1 MNKKNARLFLI
12 TTMLFIM
19 SSVSAFAA
27 ETDIA
32 TVNAEK
38 FGVLTILPP
47 LVAIVLAFVTKNV
60 IVSLVLGVM
69 SGGFLLNLNGMNV
82 FSALFSSFLD
92 LVDRAIA
99 ALADPWN
106 AGIILQVLAIGGVI
120 NLVAK
125 MGGAKAIAEAL
136 AKKAKN
142 ARSAHL
148 ITWASGLLVFFDDYA
163 NSLIIGPM
171 MRPVTDKMKISRER
185 LAFVIELNV
194 HAEFSG
200 RNDLLIDGQKFSGN
214 AQYNYKNKVMHHG
227 TLLFSSEIND
237 LSNALKVKPSKFQGK
252 SVKSVKSRV
261 TNISSHLDKEMTVL
275 EFKDYLMNFINK
287 RDENSHFYELNDK
300 DVESI
305 NKLVEEKYSTW
316 EWNFGYSPKYSLYNE
331 VKYPGG
337 NLEFSLYVHDG
348 LIKDI
353 KFFGDFFGKEDI
365 SFIENKLRNVKHN
378 EYSIKSALEDVDI
391 NNYFLNCNIDIL
403 VSGIMG
409 AK

>member
-1 MNKKNARLFLI
+1 MLLINNTNTNAYFNLAMEEYFLKNTNEDIFLLWQNENSIIVGKNQNTLSEINYDYVKENNIKVVRRL
-12 TTMLFIM
+12 
-19 SSVSAFAA
+19 
-27 ETDIA
+27 
-32 TVNAEK
+32 
-38 FGVLTILPP
+38 
-47 LVAIVLAFVTKNV
+47 
-60 IVSLVLGVM
+60 
-69 SGGFLLNLNGMNV
+69 SGGGAV
-82 FSALFSSFLD
+82 FHDLGNINFTFISCNDNSFSDFKKFTMPI
-92 LVDRAIA
+92 V
-99 ALADPWN
+99 
-106 AGIILQVLAIGGVI
+106 
-120 NLVAK
+120 
-125 MGGAKAIAEAL
+125 EAL
-136 AKKAKN
+136 K
-142 ARSAHL
+142 
-148 ITWASGLLVFFDDYA
+148 
-163 NSLIIGPM
+163 
-171 MRPVTDKMKISRER
+171 
-185 LAFVIELNV
+185 ELNV

-261 TNISSHLDKEMTVL
+261 TNISSHLDKKMTVL
-275 EFKDYLMNFINK
+275 EFKDYLMDFINK

-300 DVESI
+300 DIESI

-337 NLEFSLYVHDG
+337 NLEFSLDVHDG

>member
-1 MNKKNARLFLI
+1 MLLINNTNTNAYFNLAMEEYFLKNTNEDIFLLWQNENSIIVGKNQNTLSEINYDYVKENNIKVVRRL
-12 TTMLFIM
+12 
-19 SSVSAFAA
+19 
-27 ETDIA
+27 
-32 TVNAEK
+32 
-38 FGVLTILPP
+38 
-47 LVAIVLAFVTKNV
+47 
-60 IVSLVLGVM
+60 
-69 SGGFLLNLNGMNV
+69 SGGGAV
-82 FSALFSSFLD
+82 FHDLGNINFTFISCNDNSFSDFKKFTMPI
-92 LVDRAIA
+92 V
-99 ALADPWN
+99 
-106 AGIILQVLAIGGVI
+106 
-120 NLVAK
+120 
-125 MGGAKAIAEAL
+125 EAL
-136 AKKAKN
+136 K
-142 ARSAHL
+142 
-148 ITWASGLLVFFDDYA
+148 
-163 NSLIIGPM
+163 
-171 MRPVTDKMKISRER
+171 
-185 LAFVIELNV
+185 ELNV

-261 TNISSHLDKEMTVL
+261 TNISSHLDKKMTVL
-275 EFKDYLMNFINK
+275 EFKDYLMDFINK

-337 NLEFSLYVHDG
+337 NLEFSLDVHDG

>member
-1 MNKKNARLFLI
+1 MLLINNTNTNAYFNLAMEEYFLKNTNEDIFLLWQNENSIIVGKNQNTLSEINYDYVKENNIKVVRRL
-12 TTMLFIM
+12 
-19 SSVSAFAA
+19 
-27 ETDIA
+27 
-32 TVNAEK
+32 
-38 FGVLTILPP
+38 
-47 LVAIVLAFVTKNV
+47 
-60 IVSLVLGVM
+60 
-69 SGGFLLNLNGMNV
+69 SGGGAV
-82 FSALFSSFLD
+82 FHDLGNINFTFISCNDNSFSDFKKFTMPI
-92 LVDRAIA
+92 V
-99 ALADPWN
+99 
-106 AGIILQVLAIGGVI
+106 
-120 NLVAK
+120 
-125 MGGAKAIAEAL
+125 EAL
-136 AKKAKN
+136 K
-142 ARSAHL
+142 
-148 ITWASGLLVFFDDYA
+148 
-163 NSLIIGPM
+163 
-171 MRPVTDKMKISRER
+171 
-185 LAFVIELNV
+185 ELNV

-275 EFKDYLMNFINK
+275 EFKDYLMDFINK

-300 DVESI
+300 DIESI

-316 EWNFGYSPKYSLYNE
+316 EWNFGYSPKYSLNNE
-331 VKYPGG
+331 LKYPGG
-337 NLEFSLYVHDG
+337 NVEFSLDVHDG

>member
-1 MNKKNARLFLI
+1 MLLINNTNTNAYFNLAMEEYFLKNTNEDIFLLWQNENSIIVGKNQNTLSEINYDYVKENNIKVVRRL
-12 TTMLFIM
+12 
-19 SSVSAFAA
+19 
-27 ETDIA
+27 
-32 TVNAEK
+32 
-38 FGVLTILPP
+38 
-47 LVAIVLAFVTKNV
+47 
-60 IVSLVLGVM
+60 
-69 SGGFLLNLNGMNV
+69 SGGGAV
-82 FSALFSSFLD
+82 FHDLGNINFTFISCNDNSFSDFKKFTMPIVDAL
-92 LVDRAIA
+92 
-99 ALADPWN
+99 
-106 AGIILQVLAIGGVI
+106 
-120 NLVAK
+120 K
-125 MGGAKAIAEAL
+125 
-136 AKKAKN
+136 
-142 ARSAHL
+142 
-148 ITWASGLLVFFDDYA
+148 
-163 NSLIIGPM
+163 
-171 MRPVTDKMKISRER
+171 
-185 LAFVIELNV
+185 ELNV
-194 HAEFSG
+194 NAEFSG

-227 TLLFSSEIND
+227 TLLFSSEINN

-261 TNISSHLDKEMTVL
+261 TNISSHLDKKMTVL
-275 EFKDYLMNFINK
+275 EFKDYLMDFINK

-337 NLEFSLYVHDG
+337 NLEFSLDVHDG

>member
-1 MNKKNARLFLI
+1 MEEYFLKNTNEDIFLLWQNENSIIVGKNQNTLSEINYDYVKENNIKVVRRL
-12 TTMLFIM
+12 
-19 SSVSAFAA
+19 
-27 ETDIA
+27 
-32 TVNAEK
+32 
-38 FGVLTILPP
+38 
-47 LVAIVLAFVTKNV
+47 
-60 IVSLVLGVM
+60 
-69 SGGFLLNLNGMNV
+69 SGGGAV
-82 FSALFSSFLD
+82 FHDLGNINFTFISCNDNSFSDFKKFTMPI
-92 LVDRAIA
+92 V
-99 ALADPWN
+99 
-106 AGIILQVLAIGGVI
+106 
-120 NLVAK
+120 
-125 MGGAKAIAEAL
+125 EAL
-136 AKKAKN
+136 K
-142 ARSAHL
+142 
-148 ITWASGLLVFFDDYA
+148 
-163 NSLIIGPM
+163 
-171 MRPVTDKMKISRER
+171 
-185 LAFVIELNV
+185 ELNV

-261 TNISSHLDKEMTVL
+261 TNISSHLDKKMTVL
-275 EFKDYLMNFINK
+275 EFKDYLMDFINK

-316 EWNFGYSPKYSLYNE
+316 EWNFGHSPKYSLYNE

-337 NLEFSLYVHDG
+337 NLEFSLDVHDG

>member
-1 MNKKNARLFLI
+1 MLLINNTNTNAYFNLAMEEYFLKNTNEDIFLLWQNENSIIVGKNQNTLSEINYDYVKENNIKVVRRL
-12 TTMLFIM
+12 
-19 SSVSAFAA
+19 
-27 ETDIA
+27 
-32 TVNAEK
+32 
-38 FGVLTILPP
+38 
-47 LVAIVLAFVTKNV
+47 
-60 IVSLVLGVM
+60 
-69 SGGFLLNLNGMNV
+69 SGGGAV
-82 FSALFSSFLD
+82 FHDLGNINFTFISCNDNSFSDFKKFTMPIVDAL
-92 LVDRAIA
+92 
-99 ALADPWN
+99 
-106 AGIILQVLAIGGVI
+106 
-120 NLVAK
+120 K
-125 MGGAKAIAEAL
+125 
-136 AKKAKN
+136 
-142 ARSAHL
+142 
-148 ITWASGLLVFFDDYA
+148 
-163 NSLIIGPM
+163 
-171 MRPVTDKMKISRER
+171 
-185 LAFVIELNV
+185 ELNV
-194 HAEFSG
+194 NAEFSG

-261 TNISSHLDKEMTVL
+261 TNISSHLDKKMTVL
-275 EFKDYLMNFINK
+275 EFKDYLMDFINK

-331 VKYPGG
+331 LKYPGG
-337 NLEFSLYVHDG
+337 NVEFSLDVHDG

-378 EYSIKSALEDVDI
+378 EYSIKSALEGVDI

>member
-1 MNKKNARLFLI
+1 MLLINNTNTNAYFNLAMEEYFLKNTNEDIFLLWQNENSIIVGKNQNTLSEINYDYVKENNIKVVRRL
-12 TTMLFIM
+12 
-19 SSVSAFAA
+19 
-27 ETDIA
+27 
-32 TVNAEK
+32 
-38 FGVLTILPP
+38 
-47 LVAIVLAFVTKNV
+47 
-60 IVSLVLGVM
+60 
-69 SGGFLLNLNGMNV
+69 SGGGAV
-82 FSALFSSFLD
+82 FHDLGNINFTFISCNDNSFSDFKKFTMPI
-92 LVDRAIA
+92 V
-99 ALADPWN
+99 
-106 AGIILQVLAIGGVI
+106 
-120 NLVAK
+120 
-125 MGGAKAIAEAL
+125 EAL
-136 AKKAKN
+136 K
-142 ARSAHL
+142 
-148 ITWASGLLVFFDDYA
+148 
-163 NSLIIGPM
+163 
-171 MRPVTDKMKISRER
+171 
-185 LAFVIELNV
+185 ELNV

-214 AQYNYKNKVMHHG
+214 DQYNYKNKVMHHG

-261 TNISSHLDKEMTVL
+261 TNISSHLDKKMTVL
-275 EFKDYLMNFINK
+275 EFKDYLMDFINK

-316 EWNFGYSPKYSLYNE
+316 EWNFGHSPKYSLYNE

-337 NLEFSLYVHDG
+337 NLEFSLDVHDG

>member
-1 MNKKNARLFLI
+1 MLLINNTNTNAYFNLAMEEYFLKNTNEDIFLLWQNENSIIVGKNQNTLSEINYDYVKENNIKVVRRL
-12 TTMLFIM
+12 
-19 SSVSAFAA
+19 
-27 ETDIA
+27 
-32 TVNAEK
+32 
-38 FGVLTILPP
+38 
-47 LVAIVLAFVTKNV
+47 
-60 IVSLVLGVM
+60 
-69 SGGFLLNLNGMNV
+69 SGGGAV
-82 FSALFSSFLD
+82 FHDLGNINFTFISCNDNSFSDFKKFTMPI
-92 LVDRAIA
+92 V
-99 ALADPWN
+99 
-106 AGIILQVLAIGGVI
+106 
-120 NLVAK
+120 
-125 MGGAKAIAEAL
+125 EAL
-136 AKKAKN
+136 K
-142 ARSAHL
+142 
-148 ITWASGLLVFFDDYA
+148 
-163 NSLIIGPM
+163 
-171 MRPVTDKMKISRER
+171 
-185 LAFVIELNV
+185 ELNV

-261 TNISSHLDKEMTVL
+261 TNISSHLDKKMTVL
-275 EFKDYLMNFINK
+275 EFKDYLMDFINK

-316 EWNFGYSPKYSLYNE
+316 EWNFGYSPKYSLNNE
-331 VKYPGG
+331 LKYPGG
-337 NLEFSLYVHDG
+337 NVEFSLDVHDG

-403 VSGIMG
+403 ISGIMG